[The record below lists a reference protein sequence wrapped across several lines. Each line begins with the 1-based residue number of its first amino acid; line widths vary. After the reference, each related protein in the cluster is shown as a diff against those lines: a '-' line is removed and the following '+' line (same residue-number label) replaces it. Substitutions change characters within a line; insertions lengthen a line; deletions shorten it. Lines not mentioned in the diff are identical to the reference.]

1 MDQLQSQTRLN
12 TLRWLG
18 DPATD
23 QIPGTQ
29 AEEFGCEQPQA
40 EEIARDLVRQE
51 LAHAAFEAGG
61 VAGDGLRASL
71 GGLDREGRLRVGTVA
86 IEFFFAGRTPR

>member
-12 TLRWLG
+12 PLRWLG

-23 QIPGTQ
+23 QIPGAQ
-29 AEEFGCEQPQA
+29 AEEFWCEQPQA
-40 EEIARDLVRQE
+40 EEVARDLVRQE

-61 VAGDGLRASL
+61 VAGDGPRASL